1 MKRTRSCLKDPYP
14 YGAGQ
19 GWLDRAARVSWQH
32 QRLSLEH
39 RLEALSSNE
48 IIQSETARQV
58 AVQCLSQTEV
68 CMAPCNC
75 NYSAGKNLPVLTG
88 ETWGRGNPRKDGGL
102 ARRLSNSCT

>member
-1 MKRTRSCLKDPYP
+1 MALH
-14 YGAGQ
+14 
-19 GWLDRAARVSWQH
+19 RAARVSWQH

-68 CMAPCNC
+68 CMAP
-75 NYSAGKNLPVLTG
+75 L
-88 ETWGRGNPRKDGGL
+88 
-102 ARRLSNSCT
+102 